1 MTTRQ
6 AFEALRQRLSPHILE
21 RGSELELLFLAWI
34 SRGHVLIEGPPG
46 VGKTMTARLM
56 AETLAKSFRRV
67 QFTSDL
73 LPSDIIGG
81 NIYVP
86 GQTGYSFLPGPVF
99 SDCLLGDEIN
109 RTPPRTQSALLEAME
124 ERQVSVD
131 GKTMALADDFFVVA
145 TQNPHEF
152 EGTFPLPEAQTDRF
166 MFKIV
171 IGHGSVEMD
180 RNILQMALKIG
191 PQKSGAA
198 KIEPVGIDRV
208 ALEAEIQNVRL
219 DESLVDYIA
228 RLVEQTRRHP
238 QIGFGS
244 SVRGSIALAMTSK
257 ARARLQDRDFV
268 HVDDVKALAVPC
280 LRHRIRL
287 KPEATMAGLTE
298 IQVIEQL
305 LEKVE
310 FPR

>member
-6 AFEALRQRLSPHILE
+6 AFEALRQQMSPHLLE
-21 RGSELELLFLAWI
+21 RGSELELLFIAWL

-81 NIYVP
+81 NIYIP
-86 GQTGYSFLPGPVF
+86 GQTGYNFLPGPVF

-131 GKTMALADDFFVVA
+131 GKSMPLAPDFFVVA

-166 MFKIV
+166 MFKVV
-171 IGHGSVEMD
+171 IGHGNVETD
-180 RNILQMALKIG
+180 RMILQMALK
-191 PQKSGAA
+191 QGARRSA
-198 KIEPVGIDRV
+198 ARKIEPIALDRDK
-208 ALEAEIQNVRL
+208 LEQEIQDVRI
-219 DESLVDYIA
+219 DESLLDYIA
-228 RLVEQTRRHP
+228 RLVESTRRHP
-238 QIGFGS
+238 QISFGA
-244 SVRGSIALAMTSK
+244 SVRGSIALALAAK
-257 ARARLQDRDFV
+257 ARARLQDREFI

-287 KPEATMAGLTE
+287 KPEASMAGLTDV
-298 IQVIEQL
+298 QVLEQL
-305 LEKVE
+305 LETVE

>member
-6 AFEALRQRLSPHILE
+6 AFEALRESLSPHLLE
-21 RGSELELLFLAWI
+21 RGSELELLFIAWM

-46 VGKTMTARLM
+46 VGKTLTAKLM
-56 AETLAKSFRRV
+56 AETMAKSFRRV

-131 GKTMALADDFFVVA
+131 GKSMPLASDFFVVA

-171 IGHGSVEMD
+171 IGHGSVETD
-180 RNILQMALKIG
+180 RLILQMALKLG
-191 PQKSGAA
+191 VQRSQPTRVT
-198 KIEPVGIDRV
+198 PVQIDRAAV
-208 ALEAEIQNVRL
+208 EAEVQAVRI
-219 DESLVDYIA
+219 DESLLDYIA
-228 RLVEQTRRHP
+228 RLVEATRRHP
-238 QIGFGS
+238 QIGFGA
-244 SVRGSIALAMTSK
+244 SVRGSIALGIAAK
-257 ARARLQDRDFV
+257 VRARLQDRDFV

-280 LRHRIRL
+280 LRHRVRL
-287 KPEATMAGLTE
+287 RPEASMAGLTDVE
-298 IQVIEQL
+298 VIEEL
-305 LEKVE
+305 LKTVE